1 MHLGIVFNLY
11 QPSVLDNE
19 TFSKIVES
27 SYYPLL
33 KLIKNSKNIGFTLNI
48 PLSTSFLLKERGY
61 GDFLK
66 TVKDLTESEKVELTS
81 CGAYYPLFSTLPKE
95 LVEKQI
101 ILNEFSL
108 GYYFGKDKGFEGEDA
123 ILIKNINGFYPP
135 DLSIDNNLLQILES
149 LNYKWVLVDEANL
162 LNTDSEASVFVLPEK
177 NIKLVVPS
185 KNLTSMIISKK
196 STDNLD
202 IISRILATFENQEE
216 IVLNFDAQYF
226 GFEFN
231 DGIFLLDSILENL
244 RQKGIRI
251 TTISNI
257 LSKAGEEA
265 LPGLQSKSIDTS
277 VIESFPKQF
286 NTLLATQAPLT
297 NVSLP
302 KESDITIDTLP
313 VWDSQYV
320 SKVKNA
326 ELGDKLLK
334 NNLYMQC
341 MSYSQIDQNL
351 KDRYLKLY
359 EELGISA

>member
-1 MHLGIVFNLY
+1 M
-11 QPSVLDNE
+11 
-19 TFSKIVES
+19 
-27 SYYPLL
+27 
-33 KLIKNSKNIGFTLNI
+33 
-48 PLSTSFLLKERGY
+48 
-61 GDFLK
+61 
-66 TVKDLTESEKVELTS
+66 
-81 CGAYYPLFSTLPKE
+81 
-95 LVEKQI
+95 
-101 ILNEFSL
+101 
-108 GYYFGKDKGFEGEDA
+108 
-123 ILIKNINGFYPP
+123 
-135 DLSIDNNLLQILES
+135 
-149 LNYKWVLVDEANL
+149 
-162 LNTDSEASVFVLPEK
+162 
-177 NIKLVVPS
+177 
-185 KNLTSMIISKK
+185 
-196 STDNLD
+196 
-202 IISRILATFENQEE
+202 
-216 IVLNFDAQYF
+216 LNFDAQYF

-313 VWDSQYV
+313 VWDPQYV

-341 MSYSQIDQNL
+341 MSYSQIDPNL

-359 EELGISA
+359 SELGISA